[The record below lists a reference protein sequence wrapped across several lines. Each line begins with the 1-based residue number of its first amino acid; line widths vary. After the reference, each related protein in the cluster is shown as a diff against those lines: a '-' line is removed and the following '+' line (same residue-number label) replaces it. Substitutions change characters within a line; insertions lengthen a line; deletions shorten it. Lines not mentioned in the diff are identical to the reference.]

1 VSFIGWSPATAVVVQ
16 LRNPTHIDLDAAPA
30 GAQAP
35 ERAPDPRVDEVV
47 AQLAHELKTPLAIV
61 LGRCG
66 RLLDA
71 ERMHGAD
78 ADDVVGIRGA
88 AYTLL
93 ERVEELLHVARLG
106 SGRLTLDTR
115 RVDVAT
121 VVRQTVAPFAGVAD
135 SRNQRLLVTTPA
147 RLHACIDDDK
157 LVTVLSNL
165 VVNALKFTPAG
176 GLVRCSLGAH
186 GGRIRLEVAD
196 SGPGIAPALREAV
209 FERYRRAPGTGARGT
224 GLGLAIVRELVE
236 VHGGAVTIGDA
247 PEGGALFVVE
257 VTAGPTGVASDV
269 PPSVGMA
276 ERQRPAVERLQADL
290 AAGERRRPDAPSAA
304 GRRPAALIVTDD
316 EQLGAFV
323 AELLGD
329 RFAVSHARRPIEA
342 LRTLAADATDV
353 VVLDAAGGAHTAAS
367 LRRRPTGTRVLA
379 LAASAEDVAA
389 LLAAGADDCVAKPF
403 AATELAAR
411 TSRLADARRAEARS
425 AATAAALDRAF
436 DASTTAMLA
445 TDACG
450 QVLHANVALRHL
462 LAERGDTL
470 EGRAVESIL
479 HPDDHAGEALQ
490 RALVLDGRLL
500 VDRSERRLR
509 RGDGSYVG
517 ARVTATRGADE
528 SGPPCL
534 LWLVE
539 PVGAPG
545 PA

>member
-1 VSFIGWSPATAVVVQ
+1 LIVSLAKTRPAVS
-16 LRNPTHIDLDAAPA
+16 LGLLTHIDPDLPPAAA
-30 GAQAP
+30 GAP
-35 ERAPDPRVDEVV
+35 EREPDPRVDEVV

-66 RLLDA
+66 RLLGA

-121 VVRQTVAPFAGVAD
+121 VVRETVAPFASVAD

-147 RLHACIDDDK
+147 QLLACVDDDK

-176 GLVRCSLGAH
+176 GAVRCSLARND
-186 GGRIRLEVAD
+186 GRIRLEVAD

-236 VHGGAVTIGDA
+236 VHGGTVTIGDA

-257 VTAGPTGVASDV
+257 VTAVPTGIASDV

-290 AAGERRRPDAPSAA
+290 AAGERRGPHGPAAA
-304 GRRPAALIVTDD
+304 GPAAAALVVTDD

-323 AELLGD
+323 AELLGES
-329 RFAVSHARRPIEA
+329 FAVSHARRPIEA
-342 LRTLAADATDV
+342 LRALAGGTTDV
-353 VVLDAAGGAHTAAS
+353 VVLDAAAGVHTVAS
-367 LRRRPTGTRVLA
+367 LRRRPTDTRMLA
-379 LAASAEDVAA
+379 LAAGPEDVAA

-411 TSRLADARRAEARS
+411 ASRLAGSRRAAARH
-425 AATAAALDRAF
+425 AAAEAGLDRAF
-436 DASTTAMLA
+436 HSCTTAMLVI
-445 TDACG
+445 DACG
-450 QVLHANVALRHL
+450 HVLRANPALRHL
-462 LAERGDTL
+462 LTRRGDTL
-470 EGRAVESIL
+470 AGQPVLALL
-479 HPDDHAGEALQ
+479 HPDDHGGEARE
-490 RALVLDGRLL
+490 RALVLEGRLL
-500 VDRSERRLR
+500 VDRSERRLH
-509 RGDGSYVG
+509 RGDGSYVR
-517 ARVTATRGADE
+517 ARVTATRGDDDT
-528 SGPPCL
+528 GPPCL

-539 PVGAPG
+539 PVDETGA
-545 PA
+545 A